1 MGYPPYPTR
10 PWLFDPYSPDGSR
23 PVVVEMGEL
32 VGDPLDVVRL
42 ETGVVPYHVEGG
54 RRHRA
59 LPHRLRD
66 QKEVV
71 PAGEKS

>member
-1 MGYPPYPTR
+1 
-10 PWLFDPYSPDGSR
+10 
-23 PVVVEMGEL
+23 MGEL

-42 ETGVVPYHVEGG
+42 ESGVVPNHIEGG
-54 RRHRA
+54 RRHRS

-71 PAGEKS
+71 PAREEES